1 MARWGSICSCLYPSN
16 DVEPPVYT
24 VSNFEG
30 IRALASS
37 DSIGHGHKLSN
48 ENADESKNEDNED
61 SVFSL
66 LFPCLFLCDSPSF
79 DARRYARLCR
89 IAFI

>member
-66 LFPCLFLCDSPSF
+66 SPSM
-79 DARRYARLCR
+79 L
-89 IAFI
+89 ITL